1 MEYFRACGCAP
12 SEFHQDSKFFVVP
25 NSSLCECVC
34 REEGTGLFKVQLFHV
49 VLKTLR
55 FGV

>member
-1 MEYFRACGCAP
+1 VEYFRACGCAP